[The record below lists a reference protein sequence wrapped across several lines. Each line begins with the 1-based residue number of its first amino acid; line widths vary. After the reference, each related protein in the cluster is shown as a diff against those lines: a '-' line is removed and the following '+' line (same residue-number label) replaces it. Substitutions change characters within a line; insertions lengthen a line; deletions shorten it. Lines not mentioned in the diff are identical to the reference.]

1 MKKHFYSLLL
11 FVCMSFTLVHAQTP
25 QGFNYQ
31 GVARNSFGNIIS
43 SKSMTI
49 RFSIHDITANGNV
62 VYSEKH
68 ITETDQYGLFALL
81 VGKGEAITGNFNTI
95 NWGTGSKFLQIEL
108 DGDNRGIFTNMGTT
122 QLMSVPYALFAASGN
137 PGPQGPAGP
146 QGIQGVAGPQGLV
159 GPTGPQ
165 GAQGLQGV
173 VGPAGPQG
181 PAGAGIPTSG
191 AGPGKVLK
199 YDNATNAP
207 AWKIDKTD
215 YVLASYGGSVTVP
228 ANSYNKAFT
237 ITDVVVDVPA
247 TGFVEIELLFPVDAI
262 QGNTW
267 RFELRMDGQASTIAH
282 SGVVVPGTEE
292 LPRFPGVKTVFT
304 GLTPGIHALELWV
317 KTSSSPAIV
326 AFGENSGDGGVPVF
340 LGKVLVHQYEN

>member
-1 MKKHFYSLLL
+1 MYVFHYWK
-11 FVCMSFTLVHAQTP
+11 AQTP

-31 GVARNSFGNIIS
+31 GVARNSFGNIFS
-43 SKSMTI
+43 SKSI
-49 RFSIHDITANGNV
+49 AVRFSIHDITANGTV

-81 VGKGEAITGNFNTI
+81 VGKGEPVTGNFNTI
-95 NWGTGSKFLQIEL
+95 NWGTGSKFLQIEVDL
-108 DGDNRGIFTNMGTT
+108 DNKGIFTNMGTA

-137 PGPQGPAGP
+137 PGPQGPVGP
-146 QGIQGVAGPQGLV
+146 QGIQGAAGPQGPMGPAGVQGPQGLQGATGATGSAGPQGL
-159 GPTGPQ
+159 P
-165 GAQGLQGV
+165 
-173 VGPAGPQG
+173 
-181 PAGAGIPTSG
+181 GAGLPTTG

-215 YVLASYGGSVTVP
+215 YVVANYGGSVTVP
-228 ANSYNKAFT
+228 ANSYSKAFT

-247 TGFVEIELLFPVDAI
+247 TGFVEIELLFPIDAI
-262 QGNTW
+262 QGDVW

-282 SGVVVPGTEE
+282 SGVVVPSTEE
-292 LPRFPGVKTVFT
+292 LPRYTGVKTVFA

-317 KTSSSPAIV
+317 STSSTAAKV
-326 AFGENSGDGGVPVF
+326 GFGESNGDGGAPVF
-340 LGKVLVHQYEN
+340 KGKVLLHQYEN